1 MIKRSE
7 PDINHDMRRSFLCRS
22 VCLNVAPDIMDI
34 TRS

>member
-7 PDINHDMRRSFLCRS
+7 PNMDHDMRRSFLCRS
-22 VCLNVAPDIMDI
+22 VCLNMAPEIVDI